1 LGYAGAGTRHIAAV
15 RNINAPLTPDAVALA
30 NMRRRLRTNF
40 NAINLRENSS
50 SVSYNSFTA
59 KAERCFTNGFTLL
72 SSFTWSHNIDFVG
85 ELLNN
90 GENVS
95 GYRDVYNPE
104 WERASS
110 NQDRRYAW
118 VTSYVYELPFGKGKK
133 MLSSGAGA
141 WLLGGWQLGGIAS
154 FLAGRPLNHS
164 INVDRQNNGG
174 AVRGN
179 WVSNPNLP
187 SDQRTIDRW
196 FDTNFVVATPAG
208 VGQIGNA
215 GRNLIIGP
223 GVKNFDF
230 LLSRS
235 FVMPF
240 EGHSLQFRFE
250 SFNFTNTPA
259 FGNPNTAVGSVN
271 VGQITSAGDPRRI
284 QFALKYVF

>member
-1 LGYAGAGTRHIAAV
+1 
-15 RNINAPLTPDAVALA
+15 
-30 NMRRRLRTNF
+30 M
-40 NAINLRENSS
+40 
-50 SVSYNSFTA
+50 
-59 KAERCFTNGFTLL
+59 
-72 SSFTWSHNIDFVG
+72 
-85 ELLNN
+85 
-90 GENVS
+90 
-95 GYRDVYNPE
+95 
-104 WERASS
+104 
-110 NQDRRYAW
+110 
-118 VTSYVYELPFGKGKK
+118 TSYVYELPFGKGKK

-187 SDQRTIDRW
+187 KDERTIDRW
-196 FDTNFVVATPAG
+196 FNTTFVIPTPAG

-259 FGNPNTAVGSVN
+259 FGNPNTTVGSVN
-271 VGQITSAGDPRRI
+271 VGQINSAGDPRRI
-284 QFALKYVF
+284 QFALKYLF

>member
-1 LGYAGAGTRHIAAV
+1 MKPFSNDPLRNPWVWAALMISSLALLMLASPV
-15 RNINAPLTPDAVALA
+15 RAQSTI
-30 NMRRRLRTNF
+30 
-40 NAINLRENSS
+40 
-50 SVSYNSFTA
+50 
-59 KAERCFTNGFTLL
+59 
-72 SSFTWSHNIDFVG
+72 
-85 ELLNN
+85 
-90 GENVS
+90 
-95 GYRDVYNPE
+95 
-104 WERASS
+104 
-110 NQDRRYAW
+110 
-118 VTSYVYELPFGKGKK
+118 
-133 MLSSGAGA
+133 
-141 WLLGGWQLGGIAS
+141 
-154 FLAGRPLNHS
+154 
-164 INVDRQNNGG
+164 G

-179 WVSNPNLP
+179 WVRDPNLP
-187 SDQRTIDRW
+187 KDQRTIDRW
-196 FDTNFVVATPAG
+196 FDTTFVVATPAG

-240 EGHSLQFRFE
+240 EGHTLQFRFE